1 MGFYSYHKQPGVSPV
16 KRTRGKS
23 SPQCQATH
31 GEIAQ
36 RRIWCVSQ
44 YPDPQKHSPWPNIRL
59 CCWASYV
66 TPNSSSHSSEH
77 YTAGACHEEC
87 QASCR
92 PTSQQKAHPEAL
104 LWQVEP
110 PTLQSYIVQADGK
123 NYRRNRHNMLPV
135 AEPPSPQLVDDPDQ
149 QDNSPPTVDSS
160 PPHKCQHHTRCNH
173 NTHHHPSSS
182 PKRPHPLRFK
192 THNTPHTQVAPANQ
206 IPNTCEKR
214 KKKKR
219 RKNNPIYPACLILG
233 HLMKLN
239 SLSV

>member
-1 MGFYSYHKQPGVSPV
+1 MGMSSKSPPSCST
-16 KRTRGKS
+16 KG
-23 SPQCQATH
+23 
-31 GEIAQ
+31 
-36 RRIWCVSQ
+36 
-44 YPDPQKHSPWPNIRL
+44 SPWSAAMTSRVTNYSRL
-59 CCWASYV
+59 QTDKWS
-66 TPNSSSHSSEH
+66 
-77 YTAGACHEEC
+77 ACRQRMATTDLE
-87 QASCR
+87 QWR
-92 PTSQQKAHPEAL
+92 R
-104 LWQVEP
+104 WVR
-110 PTLQSYIVQADGK
+110 SYIVQADGK
-123 NYRRNRHNMLPV
+123 TYRRNRRHILPV
-135 AEPPSPQLVDDPDQ
+135 AEPPSPQLLDDPDQ